1 MNFFVYL
8 IISKKGKKFYTY
20 VGYTKNVSERL
31 KQHNNS
37 KGAKFTKGNKWFLI
51 YKKSYTSRKL
61 AMIEEYK
68 LKKNYKK
75 RKEIKTKY
83 LENENFDTF
92 TF

>member
-1 MNFFVYL
+1 MRFHVYL
-8 IISKKGKKFYTY
+8 IMAKTRNKYISY
-20 VGYTKNVSERL
+20 VGYTKDINKRIL
-31 KQHNNS
+31 LHNSS